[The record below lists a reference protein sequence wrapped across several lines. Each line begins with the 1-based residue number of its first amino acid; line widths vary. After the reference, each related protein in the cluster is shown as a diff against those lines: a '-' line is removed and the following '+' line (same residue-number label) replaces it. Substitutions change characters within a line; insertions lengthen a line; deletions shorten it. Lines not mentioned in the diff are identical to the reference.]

1 VYTVTGKPGWLRRG
15 PGTWHAGVSLDSFQK
30 HMTVQELTEDGLKLL
45 GPSVAKMAAVEGLD
59 AHRRAV
65 TLRLGMGLDE

>member
-1 VYTVTGKPGWLRRG
+1 
-15 PGTWHAGVSLDSFQK
+15 LDSFQK
-30 HMTVQELTEDGLKLL
+30 HMTVQELTQDGLKLL

>member
-1 VYTVTGKPGWLRRG
+1 MGSEDEAELGHENDLFGTPGREDPLPVLSPRRERL
-15 PGTWHAGVSLDSFQK
+15 PPAGIVPFTQ
-30 HMTVQELTEDGLKLL
+30 
-45 GPSVAKMAAVEGLD
+45 PSVAKMAAVEGLD